1 MRKLRVMQPHLSRR
15 QGNSMSK
22 KPRVSAEQFERICE
36 EIADG
41 KTLERICMANDLP
54 SWRTVL
60 RHVQED
66 DDAYYQYRKARAL
79 QAEML
84 RDQIIDIIE
93 APLPTDPKLA
103 MAEVQRRRLE
113 TDQKDKYVRQLAP
126 LGIRDRAED
135 NADKKVSGVITLKWD
150 DANG

>member
-1 MRKLRVMQPHLSRR
+1 MAKR
-15 QGNSMSK
+15 
-22 KPRVSAEQFERICE
+22 PRVSVKQFDQICE
-36 EIADG
+36 ELADG
-41 KTLERICMANDLP
+41 KSLERICKSDSLP

-66 DDAYYQYRKARAL
+66 DEAYFQYRKARAL

-135 NADKKVSGVITLKWD
+135 SADKKVSGTITLKWD
-150 DANG
+150 DATA

>member
-1 MRKLRVMQPHLSRR
+1 MAKR
-15 QGNSMSK
+15 
-22 KPRVSAEQFERICE
+22 PRVSVKQFDQICE
-36 EIADG
+36 ELADG
-41 KTLERICMANDLP
+41 NTLEKICRSENLP

-66 DDAYYQYRKARAL
+66 DGAYFQYRKARAL

-135 NADKKVSGVITLKWD
+135 SADKKVSGTITLKWD
-150 DANG
+150 DATA